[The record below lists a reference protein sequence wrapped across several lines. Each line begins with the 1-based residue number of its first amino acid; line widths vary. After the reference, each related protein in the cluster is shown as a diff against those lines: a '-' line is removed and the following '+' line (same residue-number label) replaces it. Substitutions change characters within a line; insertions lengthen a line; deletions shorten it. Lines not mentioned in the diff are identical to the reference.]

1 MTCPW
6 CRKCMRVQVTITYAI
21 LTAVFLGL
29 FWAGPSSPA
38 LQWLCVAAV
47 GFGLY
52 GPQMLIGLAGAETV
66 SPESVSA
73 CQGFLGWV
81 SYFGA
86 CLVWVDRLLHPLSK
100 MVPPELRTACQS
112 FLS

>member
-1 MTCPW
+1 MQVWQSSTHL
-6 CRKCMRVQVTITYAI
+6 VLQVTITYTI
-21 LTAVFLGL
+21 LTGIFLAL
-29 FWAGPSSPA
+29 FWAGPATPA
-38 LQWLCVAAV
+38 LQWLAVAAV

-86 CLVWVDRLLHPLSK
+86 PC
-100 MVPPELRTACQS
+100 E
-112 FLS
+112 

>member
-1 MTCPW
+1 MFG
-6 CRKCMRVQVTITYAI
+6 VQVTILYAV
-21 LTAVFLGL
+21 LTAVFLAL
-29 FWAGPSSPA
+29 FWAGPSSSA

-81 SYFGA
+81 SYFGE
-86 CLVWVDRLLHPLSK
+86 CI
-100 MVPPELRTACQS
+100 
-112 FLS
+112 

>member
-1 MTCPW
+1 M
-6 CRKCMRVQVTITYAI
+6 TITYTI
-21 LTAVFLGL
+21 LTGIFLAL
-29 FWAGPSSPA
+29 FWAGPATPA
-38 LQWLCVAAV
+38 LQWLAVAAV

-86 CLVWVDRLLHPLSK
+86 PLE
-100 MVPPELRTACQS
+100 VHG
-112 FLS
+112 

>member
-1 MTCPW
+1 MPL
-6 CRKCMRVQVTITYAI
+6 QVTIIYAV
-21 LTAVFLGL
+21 LTAIFLGL
-29 FWAGPSSPA
+29 FWAGPSSAA

-66 SPESVSA
+66 APESVSA

-81 SYFGA
+81 SYFGE
-86 CLVWVDRLLHPLSK
+86 RTLLDPSQHGTS
-100 MVPPELRTACQS
+100 T
-112 FLS
+112 